1 MICAYCDA
9 EEIANS
15 DTVPVVGDDA
25 TWQELATEHE
35 ASCEWIATRA
45 HRIEP
50 VTFGLAMRL
59 ARRAHGLNQAELG
72 KAMGMLVPAISR
84 CERDGSTISE
94 QTMHKLAAALSEP
107 LSAIIAR
114 AEQSAAE

>member
-9 EEIANS
+9 EVANS
-15 DTVPVVGDDA
+15 DTLPGVGDDDS
-25 TWQELATEHE
+25 WRELSRDHE
-35 ASCEWIATRA
+35 RYCEWIATRA

-59 ARRAHGLNQAELG
+59 ARHDHGLSQAELAD
-72 KAMGMLVPAISR
+72 AMGMMGEAISR

-94 QTMHKLAAALSEP
+94 QTMHRLSAALGEP

-114 AEQSAAE
+114 AEQSAAD

>member
-9 EEIANS
+9 EFVIAIF
-15 DTVPVVGDDA
+15 VPAVGDDDS
-25 TWQELATEHE
+25 WRELSRDHE
-35 ASCEWIATRA
+35 RYCEWIATRA

-84 CERDGSTISE
+84 CERNGSTISE
-94 QTMHKLAAALSEP
+94 QTMHRLSAALGEP